1 MSTVTDVDGNFSLSV
16 ATGDV
21 LEISYIGYKSQ
32 SIVVGN
38 QSVLDIRMMS
48 DNELLDEVVVV
59 GYGSQKKVN
68 LTGSVATVNF
78 DDKTLSRPVTTLAST
93 LSGM

>member
-1 MSTVTDVDGNFSLSV
+1 M

-59 GYGSQKKVN
+59 GYGSQKK
-68 LTGSVATVNF
+68 
-78 DDKTLSRPVTTLAST
+78 
-93 LSGM
+93 